1 MVWGKVLGAAFG
13 FLLLK
18 MPGAILGALI
28 GHWFDRGY
36 AQDFNRSGGLGRY
49 LFGGG
54 AGGDDASYVYTL
66 FAVLGHVA
74 KAKGR
79 VTKTDIEQAAAL
91 MQQFELDSDAKK
103 QAQEAF
109 REGKEPTY
117 PLERS
122 VKEFRQA
129 FFGRR
134 EVLQLFLEQLITN
147 ALNDGKL
154 DKAEYDVLLRTAKA
168 LGFNRFEL
176 DQWLL
181 MQRAGQRFHQQRSQH
196 QQYRQRQSQGSSQS
210 AGNELQDAYEVL
222 GVKAS
227 ASDDEVKKA
236 YRKLMARH
244 HPDKLAAQGLPSEMM
259 KAAQAKAQDIQAAY
273 ETIRKIRSK

>member
-1 MVWGKVLGAAFG
+1 MIWGKLLGAAFG
-13 FLLLK
+13 FLMFK
-18 MPGAILGALI
+18 VPGAILGALI

-36 AQDFNRSGGLGRY
+36 AQDFNRRGGLGSY
-49 LFGGG
+49 LFGRGNS
-54 AGGDDASYVYTL
+54 AHDASYVYTL

-79 VTKTDIEQAAAL
+79 VTKADIEQAATL
-91 MQQFELDSDAKK
+91 MSQFELDSDARA

-117 PLERS
+117 GLEAA

-129 FFGRR
+129 FYGRR
-134 EVLQLFLEQLITN
+134 DVLQLFLEQLITN
-147 ALNDGKL
+147 VLNDQKVER
-154 DKAEYDVLLRTAKA
+154 AEYDVLLRTAKS
-168 LGFNRFEL
+168 LGFTRFEL

-181 MQRAGQRFHQQRSQH
+181 MQSAGRRFHQ
-196 QQYRQRQSQGSSQS
+196 RQAGGGSRQGGPRAS
-210 AGNELQDAYEVL
+210 ATATQDAYEVL
-222 GVKAS
+222 GVKSS

-244 HPDKLAAQGLPSEMM
+244 HPDKLEAQGLPPEMM

-273 ETIRKIRSK
+273 ESIKQQRAQKP